1 MTTSNHGANLRQ
13 ACSSAV
19 ILDTQKRKELLHIY
33 LNDLNFY
40 VLIGTWLVSAHPH
53 VNVISG
59 GPWQLPVEPW
69 RVVEGA
75 ACVGITPSLLPQSYV
90 IKTSSCT
97 SITEIVGTYK

>member
-13 ACSSAV
+13 AV
-19 ILDTQKRKELLHIY
+19 LWYNIEHTKRKGLLHIY
-33 LNDLNFY
+33 LNDLNLY
-40 VLIGTWLVSAHPH
+40 VLIATLLVSAHPH
-53 VNVISG
+53 VNVLSG

-75 ACVGITPSLLPQSYV
+75 ACVGITLSLLPQGYV

-97 SITEIVGTYK
+97 SITEIVGTYE